1 MLLLPCMALADV
13 ILEPEDSFY
22 KRHSDQCT
30 YQAGRTYIA
39 SGEGGSAPVYDA
51 PDRGERRR
59 LSNGEETVCQW
70 LYTDGNGAQWAL
82 ISDGSGWINLYDFK
96 VKYDWVEFER
106 EHKDEIKHED
116 ADAGGDAANRGG
128 DTIPGIFYDYPG
140 SGRKSFDLSL
150 GAFGS
155 DKITVDTT
163 YTDGGGPQMG
173 ALSATGTATAI
184 PRQIG

>member
-1 MLLLPCMALADV
+1 MKRIFCALLAAAMLLLPCMALADV

-39 SGEGGSAPVYDA
+39 SGEGGSAPVYKA
-51 PDRGERRR
+51 PDKGEIRRID
-59 LSNGEETVCQW
+59 NGNEAVCQW

-116 ADAGGDAANRGG
+116 AEVDAAKGAG
-128 DTIPGIFYDYPG
+128 DTIIFYDYPG
-140 SGRKSFDLSL
+140 SERKVFDVSL

-155 DKITVDTT
+155 DKITV
-163 YTDGGGPQMG
+163 
-173 ALSATGTATAI
+173 GTN
-184 PRQIG
+184 PHR

>member
-1 MLLLPCMALADV
+1 MKRIFCALLAAAMLLLPCMALADV

-39 SGEGGSAPVYDA
+39 SGEGGSAPVYGA
-51 PDRGERRR
+51 PDRGELRR

-116 ADAGGDAANRGG
+116 AEVDAAKGAG
-128 DTIPGIFYDYPG
+128 DT
-140 SGRKSFDLSL
+140 LSL
-150 GAFGS
+150 
-155 DKITVDTT
+155 IH
-163 YTDGGGPQMG
+163 
-173 ALSATGTATAI
+173 I
-184 PRQIG
+184 